1 MAEVTYIGDP
11 DGDGEDHKP
20 RLTIMGYDFK
30 MGKAIVVNDLN
41 HIKKFL
47 GNRFFSVKQDDED
60 GGGSSDGDATGGTS
74 TPKARGGRSSGIG
87 ATG

>member
-20 RLTIMGYDFK
+20 RLSTMGYDFK
-30 MGKAIVVNDLN
+30 MGKAIIVNDIA

-47 GNRFFSVKQDDED
+47 GNRFFTVKED
-60 GGGSSDGDATGGTS
+60 GDGSGSGDGPDTGGKGSAKAASGGGSGGKS
-74 TPKARGGRSSGIG
+74 AG
-87 ATG
+87 